1 MERHIVEL
9 TKDLLAQQRNQPQ
22 LIQWAIGGT
31 DRVSWTSPSVANEV
45 LTMLRQRF
53 EPSSADLWVTG
64 VEFTYPEEFPQPVLE
79 KETIA
84 GDFFE
89 IVQQLR
95 DGQAWPAVLREEL
108 SQYPLID
115 DVIGSQV
122 VQTKQD
128 RETLL
133 RLVARLGL
141 NLLGAEESLPEQ
153 EAQQRQALREAS

>member
-1 MERHIVEL
+1 
-9 TKDLLAQQRNQPQ
+9 
-22 LIQWAIGGT
+22 
-31 DRVSWTSPSVANEV
+31 
-45 LTMLRQRF
+45 MLRQRF
-53 EPSSADLWVTG
+53 ESASADLWVTG
-64 VEFTYPEEFPQPVLE
+64 VDFIYPEEFPQPVLE

-108 SQYPLID
+108 AQYPLID
-115 DVIGSQV
+115 DVIGSQL

-128 RETLL
+128 REALL
-133 RLVARLGL
+133 RLVARFGL
-141 NLLGAEESLPEQ
+141 NLLGAEESVPEQ